1 MFTQPCFIK
10 GNSQTIIDNLINI
23 GYEKVFEDEYY
34 KNCQYIGVDNG
45 EIIPIDEDYIEN
57 CILDGFINCYSNRVL
72 FYALASLNNDSVDNQ
87 WFIGPNNEWSKSINT
102 SDSMLENGHKASV
115 KEIIKHFSK

>member
-23 GYEKVFEDEYY
+23 GYEKVFEDKYY
-34 KNCQYIGVDNG
+34 KDCHYIGVNNG
-45 EIIPIDEDYIEN
+45 EILPIDEDYIEN
-57 CILDGFINCYSNRVL
+57 CIFTGFINCYSNRVL

-87 WFIGPNNEWSKSINT
+87 WFIGPNNEWSKSIST
-102 SDSMLENGHKASV
+102 SDSILENGHKASV
-115 KEIIKHFSK
+115 IEIIKHFSK